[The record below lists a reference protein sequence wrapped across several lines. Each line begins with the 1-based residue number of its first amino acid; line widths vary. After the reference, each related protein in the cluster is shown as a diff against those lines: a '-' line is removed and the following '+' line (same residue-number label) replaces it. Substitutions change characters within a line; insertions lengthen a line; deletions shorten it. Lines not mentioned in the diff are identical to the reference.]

1 MDIYNAL
8 EYIGTCIFAYNGAQ
22 IALSYDNNNLYKA
35 FIFAIISGI
44 GGGSM
49 RDIIYRK
56 PLFWMTDKIYIVL
69 AVISALIGVYN

>member
-1 MDIYNAL
+1 MDIFNVF

-35 FIFAIISGI
+35 FILAIISGI

-69 AVISALIGVYN
+69 AVISAMVGIYN

>member
-8 EYIGTCIFAYNGAQ
+8 EYIGTCIFVYNGAK

-35 FIFAIISGI
+35 FILAIISGI

-69 AVISALIGVYN
+69 AVISAMVGIYN